1 MNSFRKYTAT
11 ARFAGVALSFSVL
24 AMLSASCTEPDDT
37 PEEELPV
44 EAVSQDGDW
53 IRLDGT
59 IVSTAPST
67 FVLDYGDET
76 ITVEVDDWDLARE
89 GVSLLPGDRV
99 SVTGR
104 VDKDIFLGAAIEAS
118 AIYLHEFDTVH
129 YANAADEEEFGLAAV
144 PLRAAADG
152 VDYTGWVT
160 GASKGG
166 FKLGSGAMQINVD
179 TSQLSTPL
187 AKEGIDVGDRVY
199 VWGDLELPADAE
211 AKLMAEGLVELING
225 SKEKRTSGEEQPA
238 SADGQ
243 SDSGSVSAK

>member
-1 MNSFRKYTAT
+1 MNTNRKSTETASL
-11 ARFAGVALSFSVL
+11 AGVALSLSTL
-24 AMLSASCTEPDDT
+24 ALLSASCTEPDDT
-37 PEEELPV
+37 PEEELAV
-44 EAVSQDGDW
+44 EAASQDGDW

-104 VDKDIFLGAAIEAS
+104 VDQDIFLGAAIEAS
-118 AIYLHEFDTVH
+118 AIYLHELDTVY

-160 GASKGG
+160 GASEGG
-166 FKLGSGAMQINVD
+166 FKLGAGPTLINVD
-179 TSQLSTPL
+179 TRQLSTPL
-187 AKEGIDVGDRVY
+187 AKDGIDVGDRVY
-199 VWGDLELPADAE
+199 VWGDLELPVDAE

-225 SKEKRTSGEEQPA
+225 SREKRPSDEQPA
-238 SADGQ
+238 STEDQ
-243 SDSGSVSAK
+243 SDSGSEPVK